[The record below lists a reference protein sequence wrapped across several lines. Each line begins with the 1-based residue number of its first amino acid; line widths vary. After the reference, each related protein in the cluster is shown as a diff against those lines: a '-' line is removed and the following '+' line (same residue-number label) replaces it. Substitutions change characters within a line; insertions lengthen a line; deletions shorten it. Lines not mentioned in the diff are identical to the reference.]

1 MHKNILKLRGVY
13 PPEAMMH
20 FSLFQIS
27 LPFPNHFQTPWK
39 MFPILL
45 FPPKIPYDFV
55 KFTCFLHTL
64 CVFRFPTYFDHDAFM
79 HHTMHVLDAH
89 AQIRWNPKS
98 KLPKWLLVV
107 SLMSSSVYPIGAKLR
122 GSQTFSTT
130 WCRRD
135 TLWAGC
141 YMYTMHDKIHIRARM
156 LRR

>member
-1 MHKNILKLRGVY
+1 
-13 PPEAMMH
+13 
-20 FSLFQIS
+20 
-27 LPFPNHFQTPWK
+27 

-135 TLWAGC
+135 TMWAGC
-141 YMYTMHDKIHIRARM
+141 YMYTTIKFTSVHECSEDRRYMDVCEIPLIPLYISQWAKIGSY
-156 LRR
+156 LNQ